1 MSNRMKKKIAG
12 TKPCGLGKEKSGRI
26 ERFTVNQD
34 RELDI
39 QLAEFDTLGT
49 MAHAMMLH
57 SVKLLTARKLTRL
70 KNELN
75 RLYRLAKQGRIK
87 IEPAMKG

>member
-12 TKPCGLGKEKSGRI
+12 TKLWSLGKEKSGRI
-26 ERFTVNQD
+26 ERFTVNRD

-75 RLYRLAKQGRIK
+75 RLYQLAKQGRIK